1 MSQFSRVVKDVEC
14 DVNITENVNMD
25 ISDLHNQVINALETQ
40 ILKFT
45 PSDLREKLAVGK
57 FSSIMEDGVD
67 FGLYLLKSSEL
78 TYTPGLVEDVM
89 NFVFDRIEHADNDD
103 NNIEDLYIKVRGDK
117 SEQSEIQDYIGNM
130 GVEVEYSEDPWKF
143 AVQDTINDVLKDL
156 TPEDYGVDLRKDVQD
171 IMQDRLDQT
180 EVVDSY
186 FNEYVNNDK

>member
-14 DVNITENVNMD
+14 DVNITENVNKD
-25 ISDLHNQVINALETQ
+25 ISDLHNQVIDALETQ

-45 PSDLREKLAVGK
+45 PSDLKEKLAAGK

-89 NFVFDRIEHADNDD
+89 NFVFDRIEHVDD
-103 NNIEDLYIKVRGDK
+103 NSDNIEDLYFKVRGDK
-117 SEQSEIQDYIGNM
+117 SEQFEIQDYISNM
-130 GVEVEYSEDPWKF
+130 GVDVEYSEDPWKF
-143 AVQDTINDVLKDL
+143 VVQDTINDTLKEL
-156 TPEDYGVDLRKDVQD
+156 SPEDYGMGLRKDVQD

-180 EVVDSY
+180 EVIDSY
-186 FNEYVNNDK
+186 FDEYMNK